1 MNKKFVFSLALAFA
15 PIANFADHGPGTT
28 GASGSVVLPDTVEHH
43 HFSLGVTQSFVQ
55 YSEYPDV
62 AISDATQKM
71 KTGGSHI
78 DTLGVASL
86 SNITLGYGILS
97 WLDASTTIGWYFG
110 QRLRE
115 GILDSNTAYKLID
128 AGDVAG
134 LTDVWIN
141 AKANFLK
148 RGAWS
153 VSAVGGVKLPTGNM
167 AGASESVKLNSLPA
181 AQMSAGPNGIPGPT
195 YHVVSGA
202 AGGDQFALDPSA
214 TPGSGSVD
222 FMAGLSASRQ
232 FGGVFTVSS
241 SATYI
246 YRGYYKTYKIGDRID
261 GGFALSYKALDA
273 DGFRFFAFTEITG
286 RYMMKSKDHEETII
300 NSGGLLGFWAVGMR
314 LSLPYEISCFV
325 SKEFPVIQILN
336 EPQQKL
342 DGRLNFGV
350 SWNFSL
356 YPHHEHVAP
365 PKLPAPVV
373 TPVAAPTLPADAAK
387 EHKHEP
393 AGPAPAGKDE
403 MQNDHD
409 HEPGKPSVP
418 PEKPQKKA
426 E

>member
-1 MNKKFVFSLALAFA
+1 MNQKILFSLLLAFA
-15 PIANFADHGPGTT
+15 PIAIFADHGPGTT
-28 GASGSVVLPDTVEHH
+28 GASGSVILPDTVEHH

-86 SNITLGYGILS
+86 SNVTLGYGILS

-134 LTDVWIN
+134 LTDMWIN
-141 AKANFLK
+141 GKANFLN
-148 RGAWS
+148 RSGWS

-181 AQMSAGPNGIPGPT
+181 AQVSAGPNGIPGPT
-195 YHVVSGA
+195 FHVVSGGT
-202 AGGDQFALDPSA
+202 GGDQFALDPSA
-214 TPGSGSVD
+214 TPGSGSID

-232 FGGVFTVSS
+232 FGNVFTVSS

-273 DGFRFFAFTEITG
+273 DGYRFFAFTEMTA

-300 NSGGLLGFWAVGMR
+300 NSGGFMGFWAVGMR
-314 LSLPYEISCFV
+314 LSLPHEISCFV

-356 YPHHEHVAP
+356 YPHHEHSAP
-365 PKLPAPVV
+365 TKAPL
-373 TPVAAPTLPADAAK
+373 PVATP
-387 EHKHEP
+387 
-393 AGPAPAGKDE
+393 GNAPAGIDE
-403 MQNDHD
+403 NHKEHQ
-409 HEPGKPSVP
+409 HETAEPAPSVKDAGPPDANKVTPPIP
-418 PEKPQKKA
+418 PEKSK
-426 E
+426 